1 MSNESGRAAS
11 IEAASIKAASITSLR
26 QPLSVPS
33 VAPPSLRERVGD
45 WIFPPKGPEA
55 GPVVLGQRRVYILPT
70 GGGLMYAATVL
81 LMLIGSINYNLSLGY
96 ILVFLLAGNG
106 MVSMLHTWRNLARIS
121 LHPGKT
127 SPVFAGELAGFR
139 IRVENAGS
147 VPRMSLAVQLSGQQP
162 EYFDVAAHGVLEV
175 EAKLPAAMRGLL
187 YPGRFRIFTT
197 YPLGLF
203 YAWAIVDLDM
213 HCLVYPKP
221 EAGNVTLPPAQAA
234 GGEGAAAG
242 SGEDDFA
249 GLRTFQP
256 SDSPRR
262 IAWKAFARNEIF
274 LSKQFSGSAA
284 AELWLDFADIPNALG
299 TEAKLSRLSR
309 WLIESEAAGL
319 RYGLRLPGVTRDPDS
334 GALHRD
340 RCLQDLALF
349 KQ

>member
-1 MSNESGRAAS
+1 MSNEAGRAAL
-11 IEAASIKAASITSLR
+11 IETPR
-26 QPLSVPS
+26 PPPHFPT
-33 VAPPSLRERVGD
+33 VALPSLRERVGD
-45 WIFPPKGPEA
+45 WIFPPKGPEI

-96 ILVFLLAGNG
+96 VLVFLLAGNG
-106 MVSMLHTWRNLARIS
+106 MVSMLHTWRNLARLS

-147 VPRMSLAVQLSGQQP
+147 VPRVSLAVQLSGQQP
-162 EYFDVAAHGVLEV
+162 EYFDVAAFSALDVM
-175 EAKLPAAMRGLL
+175 AKLPTAMRGLL

-203 YAWAIVDLDM
+203 YAWALVDLDM

-221 EAGNVTLPPAQAA
+221 EAGNVPLPPAQAA
-234 GGEGAAAG
+234 GGEGPATG

-262 IAWKAFARNEIF
+262 IAWKAFARNELF

-284 AELWLDFADIPNALG
+284 AELWLDFADIPHVLG
-299 TEAKLSRLSR
+299 TEAKLSRLAR

-319 RYGLRLPGVTRDPDS
+319 RYGLRLPGITHDSDS

-340 RCLQDLALF
+340 RCLQALALF
-349 KQ
+349 RQ